1 MEGPVSIIIGGAAL
15 SRFIRYQHTYDYQLL
30 ILLRTDSSALG
41 NVDGVST
48 IMQHQPFN
56 AWGLLQ

>member
-1 MEGPVSIIIGGAAL
+1 MEGPVSIIIIGAAL
-15 SRFIRYQHTYDYQLL
+15 SRFTYTSIRRSTSNA
-30 ILLRTDSSALG
+30 ITDRFQCI

-48 IMQHQPFN
+48 LMQHQPFN